1 MANKADYFMKGKRT
15 PEEVKRRNVANSE
28 AANIKRRGGMES
40 RISDAQERMAK
51 AKVNHKVT
59 EATKAVKK
67 TKLKRGAAVAAG
79 IAAGLGGIAAYKS
92 SKKDDLVKKAR
103 LETRG
108 KRVAEDAKTGA
119 KIGAGLYGVSHAL
132 VAAALKGGPKAALK
146 YGAAGAV
153 EGALHGGAVGGLV
166 GLARKRKQE
175 K

>member
-67 TKLKRGAAVAAG
+67 TKMKRGAAIAAG

-119 KIGAGLYGVSHAL
+119 KIGGAAYGIKNALQAGAL
-132 VAAALKGGPKAALK
+132 LGPAAALK
-146 YGAAGAV
+146 YGAAGALI
-153 EGALHGGAVGGLV
+153 GSMKGGAVGGLV